1 MKYLLIILLLFTV
14 SCRKSIY
21 YALPDSRDNGIIIAK
36 DMIEL
41 YTFGRDWGDSLLLRT
56 ILIFPERNRKSY
68 NIHDINVEF
77 NHQKVIPKEITV
89 LYKNYNM
96 DDGEDSLKYFT
107 DVSSLMKFVNSSD
120 SLRRVDIEA
129 MIPISVYN
137 LERVIDYRIG
147 LKFYKE
153 GMVMKVDTLVQ
164 LHRRTERFFGHM

>member
-1 MKYLLIILLLFTV
+1 
-14 SCRKSIY
+14 
-21 YALPDSRDNGIIIAK
+21 
-36 DMIEL
+36 
-41 YTFGRDWGDSLLLRT
+41 
-56 ILIFPERNRKSY
+56 
-68 NIHDINVEF
+68 
-77 NHQKVIPKEITV
+77 
-89 LYKNYNM
+89 M